1 MSDEQNAVRLIIAS
15 ISKFQLTDIKNWTGI
30 VIKHIC
36 VIQQEDETNLQ
47 AFLIGD
53 LFTEM
58 EPSLRRVRN
67 QKGLDSLSYLDS
79 LHADA
84 MLVRSIELL
93 NLNIDQDATLEERVE
108 RNQLVHG
115 ANIFRDLEAL
125 DYYRNRDPPRLY
137 RMQNGFEVG
146 YGISPSIFDQEIGK
160 VPETVISSLNLKR
173 DLKCL
178 RVWAR
183 VRNHYPK
190 VKTAMIESH
199 Y

>member
-30 VIKHIC
+30 VIKHIF

-125 DYYRNRDPPRLY
+125 NYYKIRDPPRVY
-137 RMQNGFEVG
+137 RMQNCFEVG
-146 YGISPSIFDQEIGK
+146 YEISPSVFDQEIGK
-160 VPETVISSLNLKR
+160 VPETVIFSLN
-173 DLKCL
+173 
-178 RVWAR
+178 
-183 VRNHYPK
+183 
-190 VKTAMIESH
+190 
-199 Y
+199 